1 MDHKCHFC
9 SGEYLAEFN
18 AIHHRPE
25 CPQNPKKA
33 PVASLALKRLEK
45 AENPSKTSLDDVFE
59 AAKAWA
65 KESGAEHV
73 IIFLGRDEDGS
84 ASATRFFQGGK
95 FHYHAQIGLAT
106 EGIYMIRESAS

>member
-1 MDHKCHFC
+1 M
-9 SGEYLAEFN
+9 
-18 AIHHRPE
+18 
-25 CPQNPKKA
+25 KA

-106 EGIYMIRESAS
+106 EGIYMIRENAS

>member
-1 MDHKCHFC
+1 MDKCLFC
-9 SGEYLAEFN
+9 SGEYSYELN
-18 AIHHRPE
+18 DVLHRPE

-33 PVASLALKRLEK
+33 AVGNLALKRLEK
-45 AENPSKTSLDDVFE
+45 AENPSETTLDTVFE

-106 EGIYMIRESAS
+106 EGISMIRENAS

>member
-1 MDHKCHFC
+1 MDKCRFC
-9 SGEYLAEFN
+9 SGEYSYELN
-18 AIHHRPE
+18 AVLHKPG
-25 CPQNPKKA
+25 CPQNPKDA
-33 PVASLALKRLEK
+33 NVSSLALKRLEK
-45 AENPSKTSLDDVFE
+45 VENPSKTSINDVFE

-106 EGIYMIRESAS
+106 EGISMIRENAS